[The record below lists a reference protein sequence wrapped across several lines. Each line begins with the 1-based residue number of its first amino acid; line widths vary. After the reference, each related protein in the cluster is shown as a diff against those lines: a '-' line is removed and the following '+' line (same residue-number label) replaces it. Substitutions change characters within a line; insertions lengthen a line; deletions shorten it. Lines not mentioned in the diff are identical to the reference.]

1 MVVSSY
7 AGVLAITDEP
17 KETIKN
23 LKQLENEGMYNKF
36 GFYESIDFTPERVEK
51 GKKYGLVKTYM
62 AHHQGLILLSINN
75 LFNNQ
80 ILQKRFMKN
89 PQIEA
94 VSILLQETMPEKFII
109 TKENKEKVEKFKY
122 KDYENYIQTTYKKID
137 ERLITGN
144 IISNENYVVAM
155 NEKGEGVSKYEDI
168 YINRF
173 KATDDY
179 GQGIFLL

>member
-1 MVVSSY
+1 
-7 AGVLAITDEP
+7 
-17 KETIKN
+17 
-23 LKQLENEGMYNKF
+23 
-36 GFYESIDFTPERVEK
+36 
-51 GKKYGLVKTYM
+51 M

-122 KDYENYIQTTYKKID
+122 KDYENYIQTTYKK
-137 ERLITGN
+137 
-144 IISNENYVVAM
+144 
-155 NEKGEGVSKYEDI
+155 
-168 YINRF
+168 
-173 KATDDY
+173 
-179 GQGIFLL
+179 